1 MINKNTLQ
9 SVINKYFLKGLN
21 NTVKW
26 RIKDN
31 TLTIYA
37 GSKGKICKIHLNNFP
52 FEDCELGIFDTDKLN
67 KLISITNGDLL
78 IQPEKTHKI
87 YTKIN
92 ISDSN
97 FDLSYSL
104 ADILVIGS
112 NTWLEDPEDGYNLET
127 NLSIDDID
135 SLIKAKNAL
144 SEVDHMLVKTTKS
157 IDGVKMCEFLF
168 GDDSNYANK
177 ITYQTPG
184 KFEDDL
190 SIPFNSNIFK
200 DILSSNKDMDG
211 GVLKLTQEGYINLKF
226 TSEGLGITSEYFL
239 VRNEQ

>member
-1 MINKNTLQ
+1 MISKNIVQ
-9 SVINKYFLKGLN
+9 SIINKYYLKGLN

-31 TLTIYA
+31 TITIYA
-37 GSKGKICKIHLNNFP
+37 GSSGNLCKVYLNDFQL
-52 FEDCELGIFDTDKLN
+52 EDCELAIFDTDKLN

-78 IQPEKTHKI
+78 IEPVKSHKI

-112 NTWLEDPEDGYNLET
+112 NTWLDDPKSGYDLET
-127 NLSIDDID
+127 ELSIDDID

-144 SEVDHMLVKTTKS
+144 SEVDHMLIQTNKS

-168 GDDSNYANK
+168 GDDANYANK
-177 ITYQTPG
+177 ITFQTPAS
-184 KFEDDL
+184 FNSD
-190 SIPFNSNIFK
+190 ITMPFNSGTFK
-200 DILSSNKDMDG
+200 DILSANKDMDKG
-211 GVLKLTQEGYINLKF
+211 LLKLTKEGYINLPLKD
-226 TSEGLGITSEYFL
+226 
-239 VRNEQ
+239 